1 MQLFNYFWLLSYTH
15 IKSYSI
21 FEQVTKLNGCNIIT
35 VRYCNNWASNR
46 NDWAINLACGVIS
59 NGTKIIM
66 SPSWELFGALKLTFR
81 KVRICAKNR
90 FLLYLLLPHSL
101 LVWLRKTVL
110 ESYWMRELRR
120 CTVFFCVS
128 KIQNVIRLPNSIKM
142 FCLSERQWHRH
153 FPFADEIYVCVF
165 RVWLFCRMRLNAT
178 SSKRRNLAKLLRNF
192 ISSTLW
198 CVKII
203 SVC

>member
-110 ESYWMRELRR
+110 ESYWMREWQR

-153 FPFADEIYVCVF
+153 FPFADEIYVCVC
-165 RVWLFCRMRLNAT
+165 VSCVAVLSDASECH
-178 SSKRRNLAKLLRNF
+178 LLKKTQF
-192 ISSTLW
+192 SQIVTEFY
-198 CVKII
+198 
-203 SVC
+203 